1 MADAVV
7 GRVVTEVASGDQTSN
22 GDGFRSESSRSRSA
36 ARQVIM
42 VVSAGTEAT
51 RPLVVTNL
59 AATFADGG
67 QRVLVMSTHDLHAS
81 NRVSPPGQ
89 DPMAPIAP
97 EVLEA
102 LCGRPPWPTSRL
114 SH

>member
-1 MADAVV
+1 
-7 GRVVTEVASGDQTSN
+7 
-22 GDGFRSESSRSRSA
+22 
-36 ARQVIM
+36 M

-81 NRVSPPGQ
+81 NRQASGPRPDGTHCSRSP
-89 DPMAPIAP
+89 
-97 EVLEA
+97 
-102 LCGRPPWPTSRL
+102 
-114 SH
+114 